1 MHLSQR
7 DQLRS
12 RPNLGYLPDLS
23 YQATASKTVRRDPR
37 RSGCCSLLVGGAQ
50 KHPCAKDVSPLRAE
64 RVQPSFLGISS
75 ES

>member
-23 YQATASKTVRRDPR
+23 YQATASKTVRRDRR
-37 RSGCCSLLVGGAQ
+37 RSCCCSLLVSGAQ
-50 KHPCAKDVSPLRAE
+50 KHPCAQKNRSERAD
-64 RVQPSFLGISS
+64 RVQPTFLAAGS